1 MNNRIKRITLYGMLI
16 ALAMILSFVESLIPI
31 TLGIPGI
38 KLGLANLVVIVAL
51 LTLGEREAFVISFMR
66 MILVSFT
73 FGNMSTLMY
82 SVAGGLLSFLAMILI
97 KKTGKFSELS
107 ISIVGGVMHNIGQ
120 IMMAFMIVKT
130 RGVFA
135 YLPFL
140 LLAGSIAGTVIGMLS
155 NMVIDRLQPMID
167 KIKEE

>member
-51 LTLGEREAFVISFMR
+51 LTWGEKEAFVISFMR

-82 SVAGGLLSFLAMILI
+82 SVAGGVLSFLAMLI
-97 KKTGKFSELS
+97 IKRTGKFSGLS
-107 ISIVGGVMHNIGQ
+107 ISIVGGIMHNVGQ
-120 IMMAFMIVKT
+120 IMMAFLIVKT

-140 LLAGSIAGTVIGMLS
+140 LLAGSIAGTLIGILS
-155 NMVIDRLQPMID
+155 HMIIDRIRPMID
-167 KIKEE
+167 KIKG

>member
-31 TLGIPGI
+31 TLGVPGI

-51 LTLGEREAFVISFMR
+51 LTLGEKEAFVISFMR

-82 SVAGGLLSFLAMILI
+82 SVAGGVLSFLAMLI
-97 KKTGKFSELS
+97 IKRTGKFSGLS
-107 ISIVGGVMHNIGQ
+107 ISIVGGIMHNVGQ
-120 IMMAFMIVKT
+120 IMMAFLIVKT

-140 LLAGSIAGTVIGMLS
+140 LLAGSIAGTLIGILS
-155 NMVIDRLQPMID
+155 HMIIDRIRPMID
-167 KIKEE
+167 KIKG

>member
-1 MNNRIKRITLYGMLI
+1 MLI

-51 LTLGEREAFVISFMR
+51 LTLGEKEAFVISFMR

-82 SVAGGLLSFLAMILI
+82 SVAGGVLSFLAMLI
-97 KKTGKFSELS
+97 IKRTGKFSGLS
-107 ISIVGGVMHNIGQ
+107 ISIVGGIMHNIGQ
-120 IMMAFMIVKT
+120 IMMAFLIVKT

-140 LLAGSIAGTVIGMLS
+140 LLAGSIAGTLIGILS
-155 NMVIDRLQPMID
+155 DMIIDRIRPIID
-167 KIKEE
+167 KIKG